1 MTTQLTFT
9 EFKTRRN
16 NFEATQ
22 PTYLQGLMSEETLKF
37 AYKMYLNG
45 KVPAYAKN

>member
-1 MTTQLTFT
+1 MTTQLTFSQ
-9 EFKTRRN
+9 FKTKRN

-22 PTYLQGLMSEETLKF
+22 PNHLKGLMSEETLKF

>member
-16 NFEATQ
+16 NFKATQ
-22 PTYLQGLMSEETLKF
+22 PTYLQFDHSEETLMF
-37 AYKMYLNG
+37 MYKMYLKG